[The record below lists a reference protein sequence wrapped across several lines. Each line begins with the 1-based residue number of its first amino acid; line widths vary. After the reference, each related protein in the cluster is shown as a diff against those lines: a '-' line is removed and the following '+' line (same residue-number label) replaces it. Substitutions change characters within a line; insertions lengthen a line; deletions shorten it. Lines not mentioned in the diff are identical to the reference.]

1 MAQNTHKILSGVA
14 ETLLVTLY
22 LRAMESER
30 PDALIRDEKA
40 VDLVTRITKE
50 NLYDFKRIKLLRLS
64 EASKLVIILRNRQ
77 FDRYTL
83 DFLKRHPKAVVVHI
97 GCGLDTR
104 YERVAPD
111 EGQVEWFD
119 LDFPEVIEIR
129 RKLFG
134 EEGEHHHLIGCSI
147 LDDTWLEP
155 VCTYQARPFLFVA
168 EGVSMH
174 LSEEENK
181 SLVRKLYD
189 HFPGSELVFDAFS
202 PFHNRVS
209 NFKTARFGFRTHW
222 GIWSGHEIER
232 WIDGIQL
239 LDEWGYLDSLEP
251 RSAYLK
257 WLRPFE
263 TLARTMRIYHFKL
276 GDMAR

>member
-1 MAQNTHKILSGVA
+1 MVETTHQILTGVM

-22 LRAMESER
+22 LRGQESKR

-40 VDLVTRITKE
+40 VEIVKQMMDE
-50 NLYDFKRIKLLRLS
+50 GLYDFNRIKLLHLS

-77 FDRYTL
+77 FDRYTM
-83 DFLKRHPKAVVVHI
+83 DFLKRHPDGVVVHI

-104 YERVAPD
+104 FERVAP
-111 EGQVEWFD
+111 GNGLVEWFD

-129 RKLFG
+129 QKLFG
-134 EEGEHHHLIGCSI
+134 EEGEHHHLLGCSI
-147 LDDTWLEP
+147 LDDAWIKP
-155 VCTYQARPFLFVA
+155 VSIYLPRPFLFVA

-174 LSEEENK
+174 LNEEENK
-181 SLVRKLYD
+181 SLVRKLHD
-189 HFPGSELVFDAFS
+189 HFLGSELVFDAFS
-202 PFHNRVS
+202 PFHNWVS
-209 NFKTARFGFRTHW
+209 NLKTARFGFRTHW
-222 GIWSGHEIER
+222 GIWSGHEIEK

-263 TLARTMRIYHFKL
+263 YLARTMRIYHFKL
-276 GDMAR
+276 G